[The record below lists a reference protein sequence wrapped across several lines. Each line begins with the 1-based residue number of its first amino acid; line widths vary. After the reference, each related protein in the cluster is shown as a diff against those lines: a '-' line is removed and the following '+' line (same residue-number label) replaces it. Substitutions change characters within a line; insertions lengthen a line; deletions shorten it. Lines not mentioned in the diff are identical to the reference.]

1 MKFKYLARSIDGKV
15 QSGTVES
22 SGQRSAAALIK
33 AQNLIL
39 ISLDEDRGGFS
50 IDALMNGL
58 RGVSSND
65 VVNFTR
71 QLATMISAGLSLSDS
86 LNILKEQIINAQFKT
101 IIQSVQADVSG
112 GNSFSNSLAMYPDIF
127 DTTYVSLLTAG
138 EASGNLDDIL
148 LRLADKLE
156 KSRSFKSKLK
166 GAMIYPVIVV
176 IAMAGVMTVM
186 VVFVIPKLTDM
197 YSSLNIELPLPTQIL
212 IGISNIV
219 INYWIFLIIGM
230 VAFVVGFS
238 YFKRSLTG
246 IYTLDKIALK
256 FPIFSNITKL
266 GIYTEFTRTLS
277 LLMRSGVSIV
287 DALQIVA
294 NSLGNVYFQEEVFDA
309 SRKVEKGIPL
319 SEPII
324 ASKYFPAIIGQMI
337 AVGERTGKMDDVL
350 MKTSAYFESEAD
362 QAVKN
367 LSTALEPIIMVLLGL
382 MVGVLILSVI
392 TPIYKLTSSF

>member
-1 MKFKYLARSIDGKV
+1 MIFKYLARTTDGKV
-15 QSGTVES
+15 QSGHVES
-22 SGQRSAAALIK
+22 NGQRSAAALIK

-39 ISLDEDRGGFS
+39 ISLDEDKGGFS
-50 IDALMNGL
+50 LTSLLNGIK
-58 RGVSSND
+58 GVTSND

-71 QLATMISAGLSLSDS
+71 QLATMISAGLSLTES
-86 LNILKEQIINAQFKT
+86 LNILKQQITNSQFKI
-101 IIQSVQADVSG
+101 IIQSIQADVSG
-112 GNSFSNSLAMYPDIF
+112 GSSFSKSLSMYPDLF
-127 DTTYVSLLTAG
+127 DTTYISLLTAG

-166 GAMIYPVIVV
+166 GAMIYPVIVI

-197 YSSLNIELPLPTQIL
+197 YKSLNIELPLPTQIL
-212 IGISNIV
+212 IAISNIV
-219 INYWIFLIIGM
+219 INYWVFLIIGITSL
-230 VAFVVGFS
+230 VVGFS
-238 YFKRSLTG
+238 YFKRTVTG
-246 IYTLDKIALK
+246 KYTLDKIALK
-256 FPIFSNITKL
+256 TPIFSNITKL

-287 DALQIVA
+287 DALHIVA
-294 NSLGNVYFQEEVFDA
+294 NSLGNVYFQEEVVNA

-324 ASKYFPAIIGQMI
+324 SSKYFPPIVGQMI
-337 AVGERTGKMDDVL
+337 SVGERTGKMDDVL
-350 MKTSAYFESEAD
+350 LKTSAYFESEAD

>member
-1 MKFKYLARSIDGKV
+1 MKFKYLARTIDGKV
-15 QSGTVES
+15 QSGVVES
-22 SGQRSAAALIK
+22 NGQRSAAALVK
-33 AQNLIL
+33 SQNLTL
-39 ISLDEDRGGFS
+39 ISLDEEKGGFS
-50 IDALMNGL
+50 LNSLLSGL
-58 RGVSSND
+58 KGVSLNE

-71 QLATMISAGLSLSDS
+71 QLATMISAGLSLSES
-86 LNILKEQIINAQFKT
+86 LNILKQQIQNPQFKT

-112 GNSFSNSLAMYPDIF
+112 GNSFSNALAMYPDVF
-127 DTTYVSLLTAG
+127 DTTYISLLTAG

-148 LRLADKLE
+148 IRLAEKLE

-166 GAMIYPVIVV
+166 GAMIYPMIVV
-176 IAMAGVMTVM
+176 IAMTGVMIVM

-197 YSSLNIELPLPTQIL
+197 YDSLNIELPLPTQIL

-219 INYWIFLIIGM
+219 INYWIFIIIG
-230 VAFVVGFS
+230 VVGFVVAFS
-238 YFKRSLTG
+238 YFKRTVTG
-246 IYTLDKIALK
+246 KYTLDKIALK
-256 FPIFSNITKL
+256 IPVFSKITKL

-277 LLMRSGVSIV
+277 LLMKSGVSIV

-294 NSLGNVYFQEEVFDA
+294 NSLGNVYFQEEVFEA

-324 ASKYFPAIIGQMI
+324 SSKYFPPIIGQMI
-337 AVGERTGKMDDVL
+337 AVGERTGKIDEVL
-350 MKTSAYFESEAD
+350 SKTSSYFESEAD

-367 LSTALEPIIMVLLGL
+367 LSTALEPIIMVMLGL
-382 MVGVLILSVI
+382 MVGTLILSVI

>member
-1 MKFKYLARSIDGKV
+1 MKFKYLARTQEGKV
-15 QSGTVES
+15 QSGSVES
-22 SGQRSAAALIK
+22 NGQRSAAALIK

-39 ISLDEDRGGFS
+39 ISLDEDKGGFS
-50 IDALMNGL
+50 LDSLLAGL
-58 RGVSSND
+58 KSVSSND

-71 QLATMISAGLSLSDS
+71 QLATMISAGLSLSES
-86 LNILKEQIINAQFKT
+86 LNILKQQIANGQFKT

-112 GNSFSNSLAMYPDIF
+112 GNSFSNALSMYPDVF
-127 DTTYVSLLTAG
+127 DSTYVSLLMAG

-148 LRLADKLE
+148 IRLADKLE

-166 GAMIYPVIVV
+166 GAMIYPIIVV
-176 IAMAGVMTVM
+176 IAMVGVMIVM

-197 YSSLNIELPLPTQIL
+197 YESLQIELPLPTQIL
-212 IGISNIV
+212 IWISNVV
-219 INYWIFLIIGM
+219 INYWIFMVIGITAII
-230 VAFVVGFS
+230 VAFS
-238 YFKRSLTG
+238 YFKRTVTG
-246 IYTLDKIALK
+246 KYTLNKVALK
-256 FPIFSNITKL
+256 VPIFSKITKL

-277 LLMRSGVSIV
+277 LLLRSGVSIV
-287 DALQIVA
+287 DALQIVG
-294 NSLGNVYFQEEVFDA
+294 NSLGNVYFQEEVFEA

-324 ASKYFPAIIGQMI
+324 ASEYFPPIVGQMI
-337 AVGERTGKMDDVL
+337 AVGERTGKIDEVL
-350 MKTSAYFESEAD
+350 LKTSAYFESEAD

-367 LSTALEPIIMVLLGL
+367 LSAALEPIIMVLLGF

>member
-1 MKFKYLARSIDGKV
+1 MKFKYLARTTEGKV
-15 QSGTVES
+15 QSGSVES
-22 SGQRSAAALIK
+22 NGQRSAAALIK

-39 ISLDEDRGGFS
+39 ISLDEDKNGFS
-50 IDALMNGL
+50 LDTLITGIK
-58 RGVSSND
+58 GVSSND

-71 QLATMISAGLSLSDS
+71 QLATMISAGLSLSES
-86 LNILKEQIINAQFKT
+86 LNILRQQISNKQFKT
-101 IIQSVQADVSG
+101 VIQSVQADVSG
-112 GNSFSNSLAMYPDIF
+112 GNSFSNALSMFPDIF
-127 DTTYVSLLTAG
+127 DSTYVSLLTAG

-166 GAMIYPVIVV
+166 GAMIYPIIVV
-176 IAMAGVMTVM
+176 IAMGGVMVVM

-197 YSSLNIELPLPTQIL
+197 YESLNIELPLPTQIL
-212 IGISNIV
+212 IGISDIV
-219 INYWIFLIIGM
+219 INFWIFIIIGV

-238 YFKRSLTG
+238 YFKRTLTG
-246 IYTLDKIALK
+246 KYTLDKISLK
-256 FPIFSNITKL
+256 TPIFSNITKL

-277 LLMRSGVSIV
+277 LLTRSGVSIV

-294 NSLGNVYFQEEVFDA
+294 NSLGNVYFQEEVYEA

-324 ASKYFPAIIGQMI
+324 SSKYFPAIIGQMI
-337 AVGERTGKMDDVL
+337 AVGERTGKMDEVL
-350 MKTSAYFESEAD
+350 SKTSAYFESEAD

-367 LSTALEPIIMVLLGL
+367 LSTALEPIIMVMLGL
-382 MVGVLILSVI
+382 MVGTLILSVI

>member
-1 MKFKYLARSIDGKV
+1 MKFKYLARTTEGKV
-15 QSGTVES
+15 QSGSVES
-22 SGQRSAAALIK
+22 NGQRSAAALIK

-39 ISLDEDRGGFS
+39 ISLDEDKNGFS
-50 IDALMNGL
+50 LDTLITGIK
-58 RGVSSND
+58 GVSSND

-71 QLATMISAGLSLSDS
+71 QLATMISAGLSLSES
-86 LNILKEQIINAQFKT
+86 LNILKQQISNKQFKT
-101 IIQSVQADVSG
+101 VIQSVQADVSG
-112 GNSFSNSLAMYPDIF
+112 GNSFSNALSMFPDIF
-127 DTTYVSLLTAG
+127 DSTYVSLLTAG

-166 GAMIYPVIVV
+166 GAMIYPIIVV
-176 IAMAGVMTVM
+176 IAMGGVMVVM

-197 YSSLNIELPLPTQIL
+197 YKSLNIELPLPTQIL
-212 IGISNIV
+212 IGISDIV
-219 INYWIFLIIGM
+219 INFWIFIIIGV

-238 YFKRSLTG
+238 YFKRTLTG
-246 IYTLDKIALK
+246 KYTLDKISLK
-256 FPIFSNITKL
+256 TPIFSNITKL

-294 NSLGNVYFQEEVFDA
+294 NSLGNVYFQEEVYEA

-324 ASKYFPAIIGQMI
+324 SSKYFPAIIGQMI
-337 AVGERTGKMDDVL
+337 AVGERTGKMDEVL
-350 MKTSAYFESEAD
+350 SKTSAYFESEAD

-367 LSTALEPIIMVLLGL
+367 LSTALEPIIMVMLGL
-382 MVGVLILSVI
+382 MVGTLILSVI

>member
-50 IDALMNGL
+50 IDGLMNGL
-58 RGVSSND
+58 RGISPND
-65 VVNFTR
+65 IVNFTR
-71 QLATMISAGLSLSDS
+71 QLATMISAGLSLSES
-86 LNILKEQIINAQFKT
+86 LNILKEQITNAQFKT
-101 IIQSVQADVSG
+101 IIQSIQADVSG
-112 GNSFSNSLAMYPDIF
+112 GNSFSNSLSMYPDLF

-197 YSSLNIELPLPTQIL
+197 YKSLNIELPLPTQIL

-219 INYWIFLIIGM
+219 INYWIFLIIGI

-309 SRKVEKGIPL
+309 SRKVEKGVPL

>member
-1 MKFKYLARSIDGKV
+1 MKFKYLARSIDGRV

-39 ISLDEDRGGFS
+39 ISLDEDRDGFS
-50 IDALMNGL
+50 IDGLMNGL

-86 LNILKEQIINAQFKT
+86 LNILKEQITNAQFKT

-127 DTTYVSLLTAG
+127 DTTYISLLTAG

-197 YSSLNIELPLPTQIL
+197 YASLNIELPLPTQIL

-219 INYWIFLIIGM
+219 INYWIFLIIAM

-294 NSLGNVYFQEEVFDA
+294 NSLGNVYFQEEVYEA